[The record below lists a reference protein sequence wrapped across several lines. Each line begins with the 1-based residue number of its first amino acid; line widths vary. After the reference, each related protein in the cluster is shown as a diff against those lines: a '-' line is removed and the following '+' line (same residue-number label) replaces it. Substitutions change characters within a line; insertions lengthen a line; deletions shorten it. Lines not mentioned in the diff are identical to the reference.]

1 MTNKFYFINES
12 IRGTTTQTIGSSELP
27 VIASK
32 SEWHHIINPNRLTR
46 TYIFD
51 NEVQQIFFIEEVMHQ
66 IGTENHNVRLIVE
79 RNSVTIET
87 RTDDMLDITD
97 LDIEIASNIDLIFKD
112 SLYIRQNADDM
123 QTEFTNIG
131 L

>member
-1 MTNKFYFINES
+1 MS
-12 IRGTTTQTIGSSELP
+12 QTIGSSELP
-27 VIASK
+27 VIAMK

-46 TYIFD
+46 TYSFD

-66 IGTENHNVRLIVE
+66 IGTQNHNVRLIAE
-79 RNSVTIET
+79 RNSVIIET

-97 LDIEIASNIDLIFKD
+97 LDIEIASSIDLIFKD
-112 SLYIRQNADDM
+112 ALYIRQDIDDI
-123 QTEFTNIG
+123 QTEFADIG